1 MSGKITAIK
10 ELRLA
15 APGLGLSEAKQIVD
29 AVINDPVMAYA
40 AIHGSAVEH
49 TLTRIADALE
59 CINPPGVSDTI
70 CVAPDFEALAVLREI
85 HECLA
90 TTSEHG
96 DLTAIISPD
105 LYHRIKVLT
114 GPCDQCKHK
123 EIS

>member
-1 MSGKITAIK
+1 MNDNRILQQI
-10 ELRLA
+10 EDEVVFEHNLLA
-15 APGLGLSEAKQIVD
+15 WLESI
-29 AVINDPVMAYA
+29 A
-40 AIHGSAVEH
+40 AA
-49 TLTRIADALE
+49 TKRIADALE

-70 CVAPDFEALAVLREI
+70 CVAPDSEALAVLREI

-105 LYHRIKVLT
+105 LYRRIKALT